1 MQNSKKS
8 LQTATLIV
16 ATLGAFLTPFMGSS
30 INVALPAIAK
40 EFSMNAL
47 LLSWIP
53 TSYLLS
59 SAVFLLPFGKL
70 SDIYGKRRI
79 FKWGIIIYTIFSFL
93 TGIANSSKLLLI
105 FRLLHGIGGAMIF
118 GTSVALV
125 TSVFGAGERGRALGI
140 TTASTYIGLSAGP
153 FIGGILTQHTGWRS
167 IFFFNALLGLVT
179 LSVLL
184 WKLKG
189 IEVETGKERFDMKGS
204 IIYGSFIISF
214 MLGFSY
220 VSKMVGILLI
230 TLSAFLFL
238 IFLKLEER
246 EENPMLNIGLFK
258 NNRAFSFSNL
268 ATFIHYSASYSA
280 GFLLSLYLQFIK
292 GLDARTAGLIL
303 MARPVMMAIFSP
315 FTGRASD
322 KIEPRIL
329 ASSGMGLTAFCF
341 FLFIFLKEGTSI
353 YFVLFN
359 LLLHGIGFAL
369 FASPNTNAVMSSVEK
384 KNYGIASAT
393 LATMR
398 LTGQMFSMGI
408 ATLVISA
415 IAGREKITSATLHLL
430 MKSIKISMG
439 ISTVLCTAGI
449 FASLARGNIR
459 E

>member
-1 MQNSKKS
+1 MEDSKKS
-8 LQTATLIV
+8 IRTATLIV

-30 INVALPAIAK
+30 VNVALPAMAK

-47 LLSWIP
+47 LLTWIP

-70 SDIYGKRRI
+70 SDIYGKKKV
-79 FKWGIIIYTIFSFL
+79 FKWGIITYTIFSFL
-93 TGIANSSKLLLI
+93 TAIANSSELLLL
-105 FRLLHGIGGAMIF
+105 FRSLHGIGSAMIF

-125 TSVFGAGERGRALGI
+125 SSVFGTGERGKALGI

-153 FIGGILTQHTGWRS
+153 FIGGILTQHAGWRS
-167 IFFFNALLGLVT
+167 IFFFNALLGFIT
-179 LSVLL
+179 LAVLL

-189 IEVETGKERFDMKGS
+189 IEVETKEERFDIKGA
-204 IIYGSFIISF
+204 IIYGIFIVTF
-214 MLGFSY
+214 MLGFSSM
-220 VSKMVGILLI
+220 SKREGIFFI
-230 TLSAFLFL
+230 VLSAVCFW
-238 IFLKLEER
+238 IFLKTEEG
-246 EENPMLNIGLFK
+246 EKNPMLNIGLFK
-258 NNRAFSFSNL
+258 NNRVFSFSNL
-268 ATFIHYSASYSA
+268 ATFIHYSASYSV

-303 MARPVMMAIFSP
+303 MVRPVVMAIFSP
-315 FTGRASD
+315 FIGRASD
-322 KIEPRIL
+322 KIEPRVF
-329 ASSGMGLTAFCF
+329 ASSGMALTAFCF
-341 FLFIFLKEGTSI
+341 FLFAFLREETSVSLI
-353 YFVLFN
+353 MLN

-369 FASPNTNAVMSSVEK
+369 FASPNTNAVMSAVEK
-384 KNYGIASAT
+384 KNYGVASAT

-415 IAGREKITSATLHLL
+415 IAGREKVTPATFHLL
-430 MKSIKISMG
+430 MKSINISMG
-439 ISTVLCTAGI
+439 ISTALCTAGI